1 MPRSWRAL
9 VHVINARGRTC
20 EGFDVSVRDNV
31 LTVWQPRLW
40 RALRSATAWRHRPG
54 PRFYDRQW
62 SRHHRRAWLRHQ
74 AGRRYE
80 AV

>member
-31 LTVWQPRLW
+31 LTV
-40 RALRSATAWRHRPG
+40 
-54 PRFYDRQW
+54 
-62 SRHHRRAWLRHQ
+62 
-74 AGRRYE
+74 
-80 AV
+80 